1 MRIVDRRRSLWAAG
15 LMLGLS
21 SAVALVAQAPPSTRV
36 ADSIQVNVVNLD
48 VFVTDKNGQPMTG
61 LTKEDFEILEDSKPV
76 PITNFYAENRAE
88 APKEAAA
95 TSAAPKVADRPLD
108 QRLRLVVYVDDVNL
122 SAATR
127 DNILGKV
134 SEFLH
139 RELVPG
145 DEVMLVRYDLKL
157 DIRRAFTADL
167 AQVDSDLAAISQ
179 LSSDI
184 RKFEQSRR
192 QALEDIIGSMEGDI
206 YEPALVETRLMAWGE
221 QESGVIKRTLTAL
234 DSVVSWLAGVPGR
247 KAILYV
253 SDGLALAPGH
263 DLFAAFADGPRGV
276 TGISITERITPFRDQ
291 SLDLS
296 KRFRETTAHAGR
308 NGIAIYP
315 IEAYGV
321 RGARGSRAQNAAVQ
335 SRQNGL
341 RLLAEET
348 GGQAL
353 LNAAQPL
360 VALAPLAQ
368 DLASYYSLGYQPQRQ
383 GDELEHRIEVRVK
396 PKGAQVRY
404 RRWYRDK
411 PVDEKIAERTLA
423 VMRFGPEDN
432 PLGARLDVLP
442 GKKQGETRVQVRV
455 PVSKLYLQDNEDE
468 ETTKKQAQ
476 VRVYLVVGGEG
487 TLTPVRKTPLGTV
500 EVSDTP
506 GAPRQY
512 VREITVNLPAGSYT
526 LGVGLQDELAAATSY
541 LRKDFVV
548 RPAAVAAP
556 LSPSE
561 TRPETV
567 RPGSPPARSSGSA
580 PTPPPTPPAA
590 APAPPPPGRGARR

>member
-1 MRIVDRRRSLWAAG
+1 MRIVDCRHSLWAAG
-15 LMLGLS
+15 LLLGLS
-21 SAVALVAQAPPSTRV
+21 SAVSLVAQAPPSTRV
-36 ADSIQVNVVNLD
+36 AESIQVNVVNLD
-48 VFVTDKNGQPMTG
+48 VFVTDKSGQPMTG
-61 LTKEDFEILEDSKPV
+61 LTKEDFEILEDNKPV
-76 PITNFYAENRAE
+76 QITNFYAENRAE
-88 APKEAAA
+88 PSKEAAA
-95 TSAAPKVADRPLD
+95 TSGAPKAAERPLD
-108 QRLRLVVYVDDVNL
+108 QRLRLVVYVDDVDL
-122 SAATR
+122 SAGTR
-127 DNILGKV
+127 DKILGKV

-145 DEVMLVRYDLKL
+145 DEVMLVRYDHKL
-157 DIRRAFTADL
+157 DLRRAFTADL
-167 AQVDSDLAAISQ
+167 GQVDSDLAAIGK

-184 RKFEQSRR
+184 RKFEESRQ
-192 QALEDIIGSMEGDI
+192 QAIEDIIASMEGDI
-206 YEPALVETRLMAWGE
+206 VEPALIETRILAWGE
-221 QESGVIKRTLTAL
+221 QESAVVKGALAAL

-263 DLFAAFADGPRGV
+263 DLFVIWANGRRALV
-276 TGISITERITPFRDQ
+276 TASILDRITPFRDQ
-291 SLDLS
+291 GLDLS

-321 RGARGSRAQNAAVQ
+321 RIARASAAQNATVQ

-341 RLLAEET
+341 RLLAQET

-353 LNAAQPL
+353 LNAGDPL
-360 VALAPLAQ
+360 AALAPLGK
-368 DLASYYSLGYQPQRQ
+368 DLTTYYSLGYQPQRQ
-383 GDELEHRIEVRVK
+383 GDEVEHRIEVRVK
-396 PKGAQVRY
+396 PKGAEVRY

-411 PVDEKIAERTLA
+411 PMDEKIAERTLA

-432 PLGARLDVLP
+432 PLGARLDVLS
-442 GKKQGETRVQVRV
+442 GKKPGETRVQVRV
-455 PVSKLYLQDNEDE
+455 PVAKLYLQDNEDE

-487 TLTPVRKTPLGTV
+487 TVTPVRRTPLGTV

-512 VREITVNLPAGSYT
+512 VREITVGLPAGSYS
-526 LGVGLQDELAAATSY
+526 LGVGLQDELAATTSY

-548 RPAAVAAP
+548 RP

-561 TRPETV
+561 IRPETA
-567 RPGSPPARSSGSA
+567 RPGSPPAGSGSA
-580 PTPPPTPPAA
+580 PTPLPPAA
-590 APAPPPPGRGARR
+590 SPAPPPPGRGARR

>member
-1 MRIVDRRRSLWAAG
+1 MRIVDRRSLWAAG

-21 SAVALVAQAPPSTRV
+21 SAAALVAQAAPSTRV
-36 ADSIQVNVVNLD
+36 TESIQVNVVNLD

-61 LTKEDFEILEDSKPV
+61 LAKEDFEILEDNKPV
-76 PITNFYAENRAE
+76 QITNFYAENRAE
-88 APKEAAA
+88 ALKEAAA
-95 TSAAPKVADRPLD
+95 TAPAAAAQKGAERPLD

-127 DNILGKV
+127 DTILTKV

-192 QALEDIIGSMEGDI
+192 QALEDIIGSMEGDV
-206 YEPALVETRLMAWGE
+206 YEPALVETRLLAWGE

-276 TGISITERITPFRDQ
+276 AGISITERITPFRDQ

-321 RGARGSRAQNAAVQ
+321 RGARGSRTQNAAVQ

-353 LNAAQPL
+353 LNATEPL
-360 VALAPLAQ
+360 VALAPLAR
-368 DLASYYSLGYQPQRQ
+368 DLATYYSLGYQPQRQ
-383 GDELEHRIEVRVK
+383 GDEQEHRIEVRVK

-411 PVDEKIAERTLA
+411 PVDETIAERTLA

-442 GKKQGETRVQVRV
+442 GKKPGETRVQVRV

-500 EVSDTP
+500 VVSDTP

-512 VREITVNLPAGSYT
+512 VREITVDLPAGSYA
-526 LGVGLQDELAAATSY
+526 LGVGLQDELAATTSY
-541 LRKDFVV
+541 LRKEFVV
-548 RPAAVAAP
+548 RFNPP
-556 LSPSE
+556 E
-561 TRPETV
+561 TARPE
-567 RPGSPPARSSGSA
+567 SPPARSGSA
-580 PTPPPTPPAA
+580 PPPPPAPPAA

>member
-1 MRIVDRRRSLWAAG
+1 MRIVDRRHSLWAAG
-15 LMLGLS
+15 LLLGLS

-61 LTKEDFEILEDSKPV
+61 LTKEDFELLEDNKPV

-88 APKEAAA
+88 ALKEAAA
-95 TSAAPKVADRPLD
+95 TAAAPKGAERPLD
-108 QRLRLVVYVDDVNL
+108 QRLRLVVYVDDVNIT
-122 SAATR
+122 AATR
-127 DNILGKV
+127 DKILGKV

-139 RELVPG
+139 RELAPG

-167 AQVDSDLAAISQ
+167 GQVDSDLAAISK

-184 RKFEQSRR
+184 RKFEQSRQ
-192 QALEDIIGSMEGDI
+192 QAWEDVIGSMEGDI
-206 YEPALVETRLMAWGE
+206 IEPALIETRILAWGE
-221 QESGVIKRTLTAL
+221 QESGVIRGTLTAL

-253 SDGLALAPGH
+253 SDGLAVSPGQ
-263 DLFAAFADGPRGV
+263 DLFASWADGPRGV
-276 TGISITERITPFRDQ
+276 VGISITERVTPFRNQ

-321 RGARGSRAQNAAVQ
+321 RGARGSRSQNATVL

-353 LNAAQPL
+353 LNATEPL

-383 GDELEHRIEVRVK
+383 GDDVEHRIEVRVK

-442 GKKQGETRVQVRV
+442 GKKPGETRVQVRV

-487 TLTPVRKTPLGTV
+487 TVTPVRKTPLGTV
-500 EVSDTP
+500 EVSETP

-526 LGVGLQDELAAATSY
+526 VGVGLQDELAAATSY
-541 LRKDFVV
+541 LRKDFMV
-548 RPAAVAAP
+548 RPAAVATP

-561 TRPETV
+561 IRPETA
-567 RPGSPPARSSGSA
+567 RPESPPARSGSA
-580 PTPPPTPPAA
+580 PIPPPTPPAA

>member
-1 MRIVDRRRSLWAAG
+1 VRIVDRRRSLWAAG
-15 LMLGLS
+15 LVLGLS
-21 SAVALVAQAPPSTRV
+21 SAVALVAQAPPSMRV
-36 ADSIQVNVVNLD
+36 AESIQVNVINLD
-48 VFVTDKNGQPMTG
+48 VFVTDKKGQPVTG

-76 PITNFYAENRAE
+76 QITNFYAENRAE
-88 APKEAAA
+88 APREAAA
-95 TSAAPKVADRPLD
+95 KAADRPLD

-157 DIRRAFTADL
+157 DLRRPFTADL
-167 AQVDSDLAAISQ
+167 GQVDSDLAAISK
-179 LSSDI
+179 LSSDM
-184 RKFEQSRR
+184 RQFEQSRE
-192 QALEDIIGSMEGDI
+192 QAVEDIIGSMEGDV
-206 YEPALVETRLMAWGE
+206 YEPTLVETRILAWGE
-221 QESGVIKRTLTAL
+221 QEGAVVKGALAAL

-263 DLFAAFADGPRGV
+263 DLFVAWAQGSRGLV
-276 TGISITERITPFRDQ
+276 GGSIVDRITPFKDQ
-291 SLDLS
+291 GLDLS

-321 RGARGSRAQNAAVQ
+321 RAARGTSRQNATVQ

-368 DLASYYSLGYQPQRQ
+368 DLTTYYSLGYQPHRQ
-383 GDELEHRIEVRVK
+383 GDEVEHRIEVRVK

-411 PVDEKIAERTLA
+411 PVDEMIAERTLA

-432 PLGARLDVLP
+432 PLDARLDVLP
-442 GKKQGETRVQVRV
+442 GKKPGETRVQVRV
-455 PVSKLYLQDNEDE
+455 PVSKLYLQNNEDE
-468 ETTKKQAQ
+468 ETTRKQGQ

-487 TLTPVRKTPLGTV
+487 TVTPVRKTPLGTI

-512 VREITVNLPAGSYT
+512 VREITVNLPVGSYT
-526 LGVGLQDELAAATSY
+526 LGVGLQDELAATTSY

-548 RPAAVAAP
+548 RPAAVAPPLAP
-556 LSPSE
+556 FEPA
-561 TRPETV
+561 
-567 RPGSPPARSSGSA
+567 RPGSPPARSGSA
-580 PTPPPTPPAA
+580 PTS
-590 APAPPPPGRGARR
+590 PPPGGVSNSAASIHRFNLQREVSP